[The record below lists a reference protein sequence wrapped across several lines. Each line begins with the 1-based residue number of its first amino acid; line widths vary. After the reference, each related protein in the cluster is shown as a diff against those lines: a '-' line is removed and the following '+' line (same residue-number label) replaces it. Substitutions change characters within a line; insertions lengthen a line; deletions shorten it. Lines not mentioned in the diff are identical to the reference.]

1 MLNNVSAINEATLN
15 ATEKNDEEP
24 KKVEINNAL
33 AIAPTTHIVQ
43 GEEMYGLE
51 HFDSS
56 DFAIARI
63 KLAQALTDEV
73 VAGDIKAGEFMNTL
87 TGESYGTSFEFVP
100 ISLWP
105 SRTLFAENRDDA
117 AICRSP
123 NGLTNLDGVNCKFNC
138 PHNAYDWKPGKI
150 PPDCTESFNYMIL
163 VEGEQFPALISL
175 MRTAIKTAGKRLN
188 ALISYAPRPPWNWVY
203 EFYSYQESS
212 KRGTY
217 YATGIRKKVSDKGPA
232 PSSEEVR
239 QVANSFFEMR
249 KAGRIKVEDENGNGA
264 VVTTGAQAEPPAQ
277 VNEAAPTEE
286 QSKQIVEFVNERK
299 VTYQEL
305 NQMCK
310 DEFGKVYSDINKVEA
325 AELLNKLL
333 PQEPV
338 AQEPVTSETPF

>member
-1 MLNNVSAINEATLN
+1 MN
-15 ATEKNDEEP
+15 ATDKNDDEP

-33 AIAPTTHIVQ
+33 AIAPTHHIAPST
-43 GEEMYGLE
+43 EMYGLE
-51 HFDSS
+51 CFDSS

-123 NGLTNLDGVNCKFNC
+123 DGLTNLDGVNCEFNC
-138 PHNAYDWKPGKI
+138 PHDAYDWKPGKI

-175 MRTAIKTAGKRLN
+175 MRTAITTAGNRLN
-188 ALISYAPRPPWNWVY
+188 ALISYAPLPPWNWVY
-203 EFYSYQESS
+203 EFYSYQGSG

-217 YATGIRKKVSDKGPA
+217 YATGVRKKITDGKSTA
-232 PSSEEVR
+232 STETVR
-239 QVANSFFEMR
+239 EKASSFFELK
-249 KAGRIKVEDENGNGA
+249 KAGRIKLGLDDDTTTTTAQTPPQIDESL
-264 VVTTGAQAEPPAQ
+264 TDDQRRQIIEM
-277 VNEAAPTEE
+277 VND
-286 QSKQIVEFVNERK
+286 SKLSH
-299 VTYQEL
+299 QEL
-305 NQMCK
+305 EQLCH
-310 DEFGKVYSDINKVEA
+310 DEFNKKFDELSKA
-325 AELLNKLL
+325 EGDELLNRLMSA
-333 PQEPV
+333 EPV
-338 AQEPVTSETPF
+338 ADDDTPF